1 MSTRDVTEELS
12 GLQVSS
18 SDSAIAWHRLETQ
31 VQDVKLTGRI
41 IIVGDVH
48 GHLPELKN
56 LLQKVSYDKKNGDQ
70 LIFVGDLINKGPDSP
85 GVVQLAMDYDALAIR
100 GNNEDRVLAAY
111 SAIKR
116 GQDSKLIEKWKQ
128 LALEAEESQKV
139 EKRDAEQSSTT
150 ASKDELRSVSR
161 EDLKPYMAASDFTT
175 AANLSKE
182 QITWLASRPLILR
195 IKLPREATKSPWNA
209 GTLIVA
215 HGGLVPHVSLE
226 EQDPWAVMN
235 MRSLVY
241 PDAEGSVSETV
252 KADMIKGAKSR
263 VRRYAAF
270 QEASDEEVQAEL
282 VKYAD
287 IVKNGECFS
296 GEQKDGVIG
305 LPLECRDADWWI
317 DAWNR
322 WQNSIED
329 HEERSIVV
337 YGHDA
342 RVGLQVGSEDAQ
354 VSRYTFGL
362 DSGCVY
368 GRNLTAMVIDKN
380 ADGGLSHEIIQVD
393 AVKKAEDKVKG
404 SA

>member
-1 MSTRDVTEELS
+1 MATQDDQTSLRDQLS
-12 GLQVSS
+12 GLQLAP
-18 SDSAIAWHRLETQ
+18 SDSRTAWHRLETH
-31 VQDVKLTGRI
+31 VQDVELKGRL

-85 GVVQLAMDYDALAIR
+85 GVVQLAIDHDALAIR

-116 GQDSKLIEKWKQ
+116 GEDSKLIEKWKQ
-128 LALEAEESQKV
+128 LAMEAEKTNTEQTV
-139 EKRDAEQSSTT
+139 PAE
-150 ASKDELRSVSR
+150 SKDDLRSVSR
-161 EDLKPYMAASDFTT
+161 KDLKPYMAESDFGE
-175 AANLSKE
+175 AASLSEE
-182 QITWLASRPLILR
+182 QIKWLASQPLILR
-195 IKLPREATKSPWNA
+195 IKLPKEAINSPWNA

-215 HGGLVPHVSLE
+215 HGGLVPSIPLE

-235 MRSLVY
+235 MRGLVY
-241 PDAEGSVSETV
+241 PDAEASTSEAI
-252 KADMIKGAKSR
+252 KADIIKGAKSR

-270 QEASDEEVQAEL
+270 QDASDEEVKAEL
-282 VKYAD
+282 AKMAD
-287 IVKNGECFS
+287 TVKNGEGFS
-296 GEQKDGVIG
+296 GQYKDGLIG
-305 LPLECRDADWWI
+305 FPLESREGDWWI

-329 HEERSIVV
+329 HKQRSIVV

-342 RVGLQVGSEDAQ
+342 RVGLQIGEESSQ

-362 DSGCVY
+362 DSGCAY
-368 GRNLTAMVIDKN
+368 GRGLAAMVVDKKE
-380 ADGGLSHEIIQVD
+380 DGGLSHEIVKVD
-393 AVKKAEDKVKG
+393 AAGEAEDKQEG
-404 SA
+404 SS